1 MTPMPKQYSL
11 LSSEPL
17 TPFEEELLAMLTT
30 LSESE
35 LEPKSAITVILT
47 EHGEVATHYYNATMQ
62 DMMVAKGFIDLD
74 IQSDAILGNLP
85 FYVRQAEEE
94 GLLDEDYCYDD
105 TEEEDDD
112 DEQPS

>member
-1 MTPMPKQYSL
+1 MAKHYSL

-17 TPFEEELLAMLTT
+17 TPFEEELLGMLET
-30 LSESE
+30 LAASG
-35 LEPKSAITVILT
+35 LEPKSAVTVLLT
-47 EHGEVATHYYNATMQ
+47 ETGEVATHYYNATMQ

-105 TEEEDDD
+105 TEEEDD
-112 DEQPS
+112 E